1 MKKTIIKLCKIVPIV
16 LLGCFV
22 VSVITGYA
30 RYSSTLNSAPFSVWV
45 LVDTILLYSSG
56 NCFMDNRHCRAKEM
70 EGVKQSWKC

>member
-22 VSVITGYA
+22 VSVVTGYA

-45 LVDTILLYSSG
+45 LVDAIYFILPGIILWIIG
-56 NCFMDNRHCRAKEM
+56 IILQKRRKE
-70 EGVKQSWKC
+70 

>member
-22 VSVITGYA
+22 VSVITGYI

-45 LVDTILLYSSG
+45 LVDAIYFILPGIVLWITG
-56 NCFMDNRHCRAKEM
+56 IVLEKKWKE
-70 EGVKQSWKC
+70 